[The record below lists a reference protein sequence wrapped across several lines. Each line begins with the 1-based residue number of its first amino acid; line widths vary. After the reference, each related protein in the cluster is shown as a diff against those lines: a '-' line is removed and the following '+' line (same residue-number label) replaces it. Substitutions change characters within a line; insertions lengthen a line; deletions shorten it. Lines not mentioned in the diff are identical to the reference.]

1 MKSYFVPH
9 CSRCLAYRVNKI
21 DENPYS
27 CKYIH
32 SYLPRTDILVRKRN
46 SEKNKNE
53 KGEGRKRKRR
63 GRRRKRR
70 RKKNKG
76 PYECVY
82 IFFNCVSSMEKNGE
96 DKEEARRGCNLKF
109 QVLRLDYGEQRRS
122 REIVVA

>member
-1 MKSYFVPH
+1 MT
-9 CSRCLAYRVNKI
+9 
-21 DENPYS
+21 D
-27 CKYIH
+27 
-32 SYLPRTDILVRKRN
+32 YL
-46 SEKNKNE
+46 SH
-53 KGEGRKRKRR
+53 KGEQEEADEEGERGGEKRIK
-63 GRRRKRR
+63 
-70 RKKNKG
+70 KG

>member
-1 MKSYFVPH
+1 MK
-9 CSRCLAYRVNKI
+9 RIRMRR
-21 DENPYS
+21 E
-27 CKYIH
+27 
-32 SYLPRTDILVRKRN
+32 R
-46 SEKNKNE
+46 
-53 KGEGRKRKRR
+53 GGR
-63 GRRRKRR
+63 GRGGEEGERGGEKRI
-70 RKKNKG
+70 KKG